1 MGESSIAEERE
12 ERGRVGRGWVGR
24 GRMGRGRMGRGRRGR
39 MGRGR
44 VGEYSIVHQRGCW
57 DGSGHNDGRS
67 QNEWQYSYISCAEHF
82 YLCALCYFFTPKIV
96 MVLFG
101 C

>member
-1 MGESSIAEERE
+1 M
-12 ERGRVGRGWVGR
+12 
-24 GRMGRGRMGRGRRGR
+24 
-39 MGRGR
+39 
-44 VGEYSIVHQRGCW
+44 GEYSIVHQRGCW

-82 YLCALCYFFTPKIV
+82 YLRALCYFKIIV
-96 MVLFG
+96 VLFG